1 MVSARERVITRWP
14 RSFHDGRAGAHKAP
28 ARAGNVG
35 TGTANAIAMQS
46 RATWK
51 DRTTN
56 RHVHTPGHAQCFV
69 KAGLLACRHP
79 SPLMPSRAQ
88 GTVAFDRGRQ
98 AYSSGGCAGLARDG
112 YRARH
117 RLPVSPSGRR
127 AGGHH
132 SLDGGDSKSG
142 ATGCHR
148 LIVLLTRKNGEALA
162 RPRRFR
168 RGACRASC
176 PARIRQAYL
185 PARRRRAAP
194 MPSRPAP
201 SRTSD
206 TGSGTSAAAS
216 ASSTLSDELA
226 K

>member
-1 MVSARERVITRWP
+1 MAPGRRAPGTGARRQRRDRDGKCGCNASAGNMER
-14 RSFHDGRAGAHKAP
+14 SNHQP
-28 ARAGNVG
+28 ARPHPG
-35 TGTANAIAMQS
+35 TCAMLREGRS
-46 RATWK
+46 SGLPSSFPA
-51 DRTTN
+51 
-56 RHVHTPGHAQCFV
+56 HAFPCT
-69 KAGLLACRHP
+69 
-79 SPLMPSRAQ
+79 
-88 GTVAFDRGRQ
+88 GTVAFERSRQ